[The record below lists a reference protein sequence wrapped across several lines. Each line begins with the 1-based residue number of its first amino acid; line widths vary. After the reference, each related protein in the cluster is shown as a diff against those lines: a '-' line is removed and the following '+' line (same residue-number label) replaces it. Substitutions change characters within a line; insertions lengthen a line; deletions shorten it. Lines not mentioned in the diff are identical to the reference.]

1 MVAPILTTKLHIPSL
16 RPNLVPRERLLE
28 RLDQS
33 LQRKLAVIS
42 APAGFGKTTLLGE
55 WISSLQAAA
64 APPVEVAWISL
75 DDGDND
81 PARFTAYLTAAL
93 RRADSG
99 IGRLGGDRAESA
111 GPGLQEPQLVKL
123 INQVAARPREFL
135 LVLDDYHL
143 ITSQTI
149 HDAVLFLIDH
159 LPENLHLALA
169 TRADPPLPLPRLRAR
184 GELTELRQTD
194 LRFTTEEAT
203 TFLNDVMGLDLSVQD
218 VAALEARTEGWIAGL
233 QMAALSLQGQSLQTA
248 ARSDFIAAFSGSHRF
263 VLDYLVEEVLERQS
277 PALQEFLLKTSILER
292 LTGPLCD
299 WVVGEEMPGQLERG
313 QDAKAADSSV
323 GDSQS
328 ILEHLETA
336 NLFIVPLDNER
347 RWYRYHRLFAD
358 LLQQRL
364 QRSRPDLLPALHY
377 RASVWHA
384 EQGLMNAAIDHALA
398 ARDCE
403 RAAHLIEESVEAV
416 FMRSEVATFLKWM
429 EELPDEWTRNRPT
442 LGFFHAWALM
452 MCGSSPE
459 VVEARLQELGRTL
472 DGSEG
477 ATMMVGRM
485 AVLRAYLMLLKADW
499 RRATELSRQALQ
511 HLPEGDL
518 FLRSLATWMLSLADH
533 TEQDLQDRKASL
545 ERVSRMGQEIGNAL
559 VAVAAL
565 CQRASLQMQQ
575 GRLHRAREILERA
588 LQLATDHEGRRL
600 PIASEALISL
610 GNLWRE
616 WNDLETAAQCLV
628 EGIDLAKQWSE
639 LASFEGYYP
648 LARVRLAQGDVDAAR
663 EALEAG
669 RQLAD
674 RSEITQVD
682 DVIAELR
689 EAQFSVLRGDI
700 DGAVRWAETQGLV
713 CGVPP
718 MLNPDVEEPQD
729 YLGSR
734 LRKYEYLV
742 LARLFIMQGRGA
754 EALELLEPLLA
765 QARQWGRID
774 LTIWIQILRAL
785 AWHTEGDDVQALDA
799 VGEALRLAE
808 PGGYIRTFLDEGEPM
823 VRLLQQAV
831 SQEIAPV
838 YAKNLLA
845 AFGDEESGEPEL
857 GPVTPA
863 ARPLID
869 ALSDREAEVLQLL
882 AAGLSN
888 PEVADELFIAV
899 STVRSHC
906 KNIYRKLDVHNRWD
920 AVERGRELGLV

>member
-1 MVAPILTTKLHIPSL
+1 M
-16 RPNLVPRERLLE
+16 
-28 RLDQS
+28 
-33 LQRKLAVIS
+33 
-42 APAGFGKTTLLGE
+42 
-55 WISSLQAAA
+55 
-64 APPVEVAWISL
+64 
-75 DDGDND
+75 
-81 PARFTAYLTAAL
+81 
-93 RRADSG
+93 
-99 IGRLGGDRAESA
+99 
-111 GPGLQEPQLVKL
+111 
-123 INQVAARPREFL
+123 
-135 LVLDDYHL
+135 
-143 ITSQTI
+143 I

-184 GELTELRQTD
+184 GQLTEMRQTD

-248 ARSDFIAAFSGSHRF
+248 ARSEFIAAFSGSHRF
-263 VLDYLVEEVLERQS
+263 VLDYLVEEVLERQP

-292 LTGPLCD
+292 LSGPLCD
-299 WVVGEEMPGQLERG
+299 WILGEELPGQPERRH
-313 QDAKAADSSV
+313 DARSADFSV

-384 EQGLMNAAIDHALA
+384 EQGLMSTAVDHALA

-429 EELPDEWTRNRPT
+429 EKLPDEWSRNRPT

-452 MCGSSPE
+452 MSGSSPDVAE
-459 VVEARLQELGRTL
+459 ERLQELGRAL
-472 DGSEG
+472 DGSES
-477 ATMMVGRM
+477 AAVMAGRM

-499 RRATELSRQALQ
+499 RRATELSQQALQ

-518 FLRSLATWMLSLADH
+518 FLRSLATWMLSLADL
-533 TEQDLQDRKASL
+533 TDQNLRDRKESL
-545 ERVSRMGQEIGNAL
+545 ERASRMGQEIGNTL
-559 VAVAAL
+559 VTVMAL

-575 GRLHRAREILERA
+575 GRLHRAREILEGA
-588 LQLATDHEGRRL
+588 LQLATDQEGRRL
-600 PIASEALISL
+600 PIASEALMSL

-616 WNDLETAAQCLV
+616 WNDLETAARCLT
-628 EGIDLAKQWSE
+628 EAIDLAKQWSE
-639 LASFEGYYP
+639 LASFEAYYP
-648 LARVRLAQGDVDAAR
+648 LARVRLAQGDIDAAR
-663 EALEAG
+663 EAMETG
-669 RQLAD
+669 RQLALK
-674 RSEITQVD
+674 SEITQVD
-682 DVIAELR
+682 DLVTELR
-689 EAQFSVLRGDI
+689 GAQFAASRRDVEGI
-700 DGAVRWAETQGLV
+700 MRWAEAQGLV

-718 MLNPDVEEPQD
+718 KLNPGLEEPQD

-754 EALELLEPLLA
+754 EALELLEPLLG
-765 QARQWGRID
+765 QARQWGRTD
-774 LTIWIQILRAL
+774 LTIAIQILRAL
-785 AWHTEGDDVQALDA
+785 AFQAAGRDVQALDA
-799 VGEALRLAE
+799 LGEALSLAE
-808 PGGYIRTFLDEGEPM
+808 AGGYIRVFLDEGEPM
-823 VRLLQQAV
+823 ARLLQQAV
-831 SQEIAPV
+831 LQGIAPV
-838 YAKNLLA
+838 YATNLLA
-845 AFGDEESGEPEL
+845 AFGESESVEVEV
-857 GPVTPA
+857 GPLTPA
-863 ARPLID
+863 VLPLID
-869 ALSDREAEVLQLL
+869 ALSDREVEVLQLL

-888 PEVADELFIAV
+888 PEVADKLFVAV

-920 AVERGRELGLV
+920 AVERGRQLGLV